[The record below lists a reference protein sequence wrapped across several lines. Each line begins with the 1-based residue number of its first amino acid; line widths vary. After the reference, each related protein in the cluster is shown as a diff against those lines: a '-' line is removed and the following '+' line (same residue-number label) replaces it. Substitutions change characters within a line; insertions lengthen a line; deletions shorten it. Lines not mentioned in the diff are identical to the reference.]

1 MSSPLFRLV
10 YVHCIGPWCS
20 SEFGVEAMRGES
32 DEDAIKHT
40 TDHAVSE
47 GWQRVGIGVR
57 CPSCVARYGVGRA
70 RR

>member
-1 MSSPLFRLV
+1 MVPLFRNV
-10 YVHCIGPWCS
+10 SVHCNVPACNAQ
-20 SEFGVEAMRGES
+20 FGVEAMQRES

-47 GWQRVGIGVR
+47 GWRRVGIGVR
-57 CPSCVARYGVGRA
+57 CPSCVARFGVGRV